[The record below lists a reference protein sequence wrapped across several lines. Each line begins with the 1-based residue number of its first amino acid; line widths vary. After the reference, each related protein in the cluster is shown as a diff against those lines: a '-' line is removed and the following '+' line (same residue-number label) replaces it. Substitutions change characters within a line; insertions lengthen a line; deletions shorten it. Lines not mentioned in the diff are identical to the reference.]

1 MQPTD
6 PDKFSAKAWDAI
18 VEAQDVARRFRQQY
32 LEVEHVTLA
41 MLEQAGQADVVLS
54 RKAGLSPEQ
63 ILQELETFA
72 KRQARVRVA
81 VDSNLYLGQSL
92 DRMLDAADG
101 ARLNLQ
107 DELISIDHLL
117 VGFVEDERIG
127 RRLLRGFDVDTSH
140 IMKAVQ
146 ALRDGRRGE
155 GAKPV
160 GGLGTGDEEEY
171 PALHQYGRDLTAE
184 AKAGKLD
191 PVIGRDEEIRRVIH
205 VLSRRTKN
213 NPVLIGEPGV
223 GKTAIAEALAPANR
237 QWRRPSVSQ
246 KPHSNFSGRG
256 QPDCGR

>member
-6 PDKFSAKAWDAI
+6 PDKFTAKAWDAI

-41 MLEQAGQADVVLS
+41 ALEQSGLADDILV
-54 RKAGLSPEQ
+54 KAGLSPEQ
-63 ILQELETFA
+63 ILQELEVFA

-107 DELISIDHLL
+107 DELISVEHLMI
-117 VGFVEDERIG
+117 GFVEDERIG

-146 ALRDGRRGE
+146 ALRGE
-155 GAKPV
+155 
-160 GGLGTGDEEEY
+160 
-171 PALHQYGRDLTAE
+171 
-184 AKAGKLD
+184 
-191 PVIGRDEEIRRVIH
+191 
-205 VLSRRTKN
+205 S
-213 NPVLIGEPGV
+213 
-223 GKTAIAEALAPANR
+223 
-237 QWRRPSVSQ
+237 
-246 KPHSNFSGRG
+246 
-256 QPDCGR
+256 